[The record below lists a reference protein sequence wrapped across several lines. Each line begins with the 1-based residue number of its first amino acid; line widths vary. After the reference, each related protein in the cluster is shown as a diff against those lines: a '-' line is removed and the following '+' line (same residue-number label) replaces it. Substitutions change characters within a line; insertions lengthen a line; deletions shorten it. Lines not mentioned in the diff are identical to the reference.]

1 MRSLAGNNVMFKISD
16 YYKMDMSWD
25 DAVALM
31 TGCGCGDLLKGLENM
46 NTVWEDVVD
55 DYMTEDD
62 FYDQYIYEVNAF
74 NIVYEGM
81 AKLFEVKDVKNA

>member
-1 MRSLAGNNVMFKISD
+1 MMFKISD

-46 NTVWEDVVD
+46 NTIWEDVVD

>member
-1 MRSLAGNNVMFKISD
+1 MFKISD

-46 NTVWEDVVD
+46 NTIWGDVVD

>member
-1 MRSLAGNNVMFKISD
+1 MFKISD

-46 NTVWEDVVD
+46 NTIWEDVVD

>member
-1 MRSLAGNNVMFKISD
+1 MRSLAGNDIMFKISD

-25 DAVALM
+25 DAVAFI

-46 NTVWEDVVD
+46 NIIWEDVLD

-81 AKLFEVKDVKNA
+81 SKLFIKEAA

>member
-1 MRSLAGNNVMFKISD
+1 MFKISD

-25 DAVALM
+25 DAVALI

-46 NTVWEDVVD
+46 NIIWEDVLD
-55 DYMTEDD
+55 DYMTVDD

-81 AKLFEVKDVKNA
+81 SKLFIKEAA

>member
-1 MRSLAGNNVMFKISD
+1 MFKISD

>member
-1 MRSLAGNNVMFKISD
+1 MFKISD

-25 DAVALM
+25 DAVALI

-46 NTVWEDVVD
+46 NIIWEDVLD

-81 AKLFEVKDVKNA
+81 SKLFIKEAA

>member
-46 NTVWEDVVD
+46 NIIWEDVLD

-81 AKLFEVKDVKNA
+81 SKLFIKEAA